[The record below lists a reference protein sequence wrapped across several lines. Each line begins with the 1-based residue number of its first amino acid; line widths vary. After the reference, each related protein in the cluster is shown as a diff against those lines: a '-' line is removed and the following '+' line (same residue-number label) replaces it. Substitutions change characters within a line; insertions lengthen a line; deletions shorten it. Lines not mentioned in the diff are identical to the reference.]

1 MKVLIKIIGN
11 VEVKSSAVEVD
22 KNAAIT
28 DSQVRHDVIDT
39 SSDDIISEV
48 KGINEK
54 NWNIT
59 IVVLEHFS
67 VFLQLATVL
76 LSVSYPRNVIV
87 KKMDCI
93 ADVS

>member
-54 NWNIT
+54 NRNIT

-67 VFLQLATVL
+67 QR
-76 LSVSYPRNVIV
+76 VSSTDNCIV
-87 KKMDCI
+87 
-93 ADVS
+93 VSFISTQHHRQENGLHS

>member
-1 MKVLIKIIGN
+1 MKVLIKITGN
-11 VEVKSSAVEVD
+11 VEVKSSAVVVH

-28 DSQVRHDVIDT
+28 DSQVRHDVIT
-39 SSDDIISEV
+39 SYDDIIIEV

-54 NWNIT
+54 NWNTT